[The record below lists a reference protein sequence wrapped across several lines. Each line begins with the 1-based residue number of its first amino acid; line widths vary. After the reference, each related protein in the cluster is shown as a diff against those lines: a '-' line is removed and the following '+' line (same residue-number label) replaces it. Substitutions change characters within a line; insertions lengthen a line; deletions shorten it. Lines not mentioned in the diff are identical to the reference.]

1 MKVRAV
7 PKVMW
12 KDINDNTTFYIVGNL
27 IVNLNNAI
35 FYANNPF
42 DYPSNSSEG
51 FRNHRDIKQIIN
63 IENKDRE
70 GQVVVN

>member
-27 IVNLNNAI
+27 IVNLNNTI
-35 FYANNPF
+35 FYKNNP
-42 DYPSNSSEG
+42 YEYSSNSTESL
-51 FRNHRDIKQIIN
+51 RNLRDIKQIIN

>member
-1 MKVRAV
+1 MKVRAI

-12 KDINDNTTFYIVGNL
+12 KDCSDNTTFYIVGNI
-27 IVNLNNAI
+27 IVNLNNPI
-35 FYANNPF
+35 FYTDNPF
-42 DYPSNSSEG
+42 EYPSNSSVG
-51 FRNHRDIKQIIN
+51 MRKYRDIKQIIN